1 MPNFPIQRLALAAA
15 LACGAAA
22 AHADAGSTGN
32 VMVATSA
39 VASETCKSV
48 NCFKKRWIYFGAN
61 MGRYKTTADPYY
73 NKLVEL
79 IGAAK
84 DAGYNGIAINA
95 GGSGSYMSMLT
106 DPPYYPYFYENY
118 RSIIA
123 LAAAAG
129 IELIPI
135 DGHPENSTFRHPEL
149 IEALPVDR
157 MRYHVQGAVASIAP
171 ESLTSI
177 NGGFE
182 NGSTGWNLIE
192 ASKNMSLDTTVA
204 HSGHASVKFSTT
216 QGASGV
222 SRLLGVF
229 NNLRPHTAYR
239 MSFWI
244 KTENYG
250 MPMIVQFYDPAGKTT
265 IYRNATT
272 GLGWGTDANGAWN
285 ASGNTLDLT
294 QDWKQYNL
302 DFNTA
307 NETGFKFYIG
317 TWAATMLNTG
327 AAWIDDI
334 EIREVGLP
342 HVVRRSSLPVVV
354 ASDLTGAVYTEGADY
369 SLAGDQLSI
378 PANSRIKDGDY
389 LRVSSYQSGRGFS
402 SGWGAPASAC
412 TQTFFDE
419 QKAVY
424 DKINALFNTPSKFFI
439 YYDEWRVM
447 NWDPSCNV
455 KSAGEYLANTTRK
468 MQETLLSVNPALDMY
483 IWNDMFDPN
492 VNAVPLYYTVNGDLS
507 NSVQGLHPN
516 TVVMNWTGTKAKQVP
531 SLKFFADKHFHQMLA
546 LYYDD
551 KTLGATRDWLQ
562 NLSLAEQSSTSPVS
576 GVDGFMYTTWYGM
589 ENYGDLKNMTD
600 LIKLEYPQYW
610 PTQAPTPAA
619 PVQ

>member
-1 MPNFPIQRLALAAA
+1 MPDFPFHRLALAAA
-15 LACGAAA
+15 LACGTIS
-22 AHADAGSTGN
+22 AHADTASTGN
-32 VMVATSA
+32 VMVAGSA
-39 VASETCKSV
+39 VAGETCRSV

-79 IGAAK
+79 IGVAK
-84 DAGYNGIAINA
+84 DAGYNGIAINS
-95 GGSGSYMSMLT
+95 GGSGSYVSMLN

-129 IELIPI
+129 IELIPVA
-135 DGHPENSTFRHPEL
+135 GQPENSIVRHPEL
-149 IEALPVDR
+149 IEALPVDK
-157 MRYHVQGAVASIAP
+157 VSFKVEGSAASAVG
-171 ESLTSI
+171 TSI
-177 NGGFE
+177 VANGGFE

-192 ASKNMSLDTTVA
+192 AGKNMSLDSTVA
-204 HSGHASVKFSTT
+204 HSGQTSVKFSTT
-216 QGASGV
+216 QGAPGT

-229 NNLRPHTAYR
+229 SNLRPHTAYR

-250 MPMIVQFYDPAGKTT
+250 MPLTVQIYDPAGKTT
-265 IYRNATT
+265 IYRNYTA
-272 GLGWGTDANGAWN
+272 GLGWGTNSNGAWN
-285 ASGNTLDLT
+285 ADGNTLDLT

-307 NETGFKFYIG
+307 NQTGFKLYFG
-317 TWAATMLNTG
+317 TWATTMQNTG

-334 EIREVGLP
+334 DIREVGLP
-342 HVVRRSSLPVVV
+342 HVVRRDSLPVVV
-354 ASDLTGAVYTEGADY
+354 ASASTGTVYTEGADY
-369 SLAGDQLSI
+369 SLAGEKLAI
-378 PANSRIKDGDY
+378 PAASRIHDGDY
-389 LRVSSYQSGRGFS
+389 LTVSSYQSGRGFS
-402 SGWGAPASAC
+402 SGWSAPASAC

-419 QKAVY
+419 QKAVF

-468 MQETLLSVNPALDMY
+468 MQDTLLSVNPALDMY
-483 IWNDMFDPN
+483 IWNDMYDPN
-492 VNAVPLYYTVNGDLS
+492 LNAVPLYYTVNGDLS
-507 NSVQGLHPN
+507 NSVQGLNPN
-516 TVVMNWTGTKAKQVP
+516 TVVMNWTGSKAKQVP
-531 SLKFFADKHFHQMLA
+531 SLQFFAGKQFHQMLA

-562 NLSLAEQSSTSPVS
+562 NLSLAEQSSTLPVS
-576 GVDGFMYTTWYGM
+576 GVDGFMYTTWYGT
-589 ENYGDLKNMTD
+589 ENYGDLKNVTD
-600 LIKLEYPQYW
+600 LIKREFPQYW
-610 PTQAPTPAA
+610 PTPAPAA
-619 PVQ
+619 PAQ